1 MISSPQNETVK
12 DIRRLRRSKG
22 EHAVLEGPH
31 LVREALEAGL
41 ELETVLVT
49 PRFLETASGLAL
61 APRLRGGARTVS
73 EKVLDGLCDSDS
85 PRGILAVTRIVR
97 PTSASRAIRSDDVW
111 LYLDGI
117 QDPGNLGAIAR
128 VAEGL
133 GATGLLLSP
142 GTADPNHPR
151 SLRGSA
157 GSLLRLP
164 VLADLP
170 APEAKRW
177 SGAAPWIG
185 LDAHGGATRVA
196 EARVARP
203 FVLAAGAEG
212 QGLSAVTREA
222 LDLTISIPLAGRL
235 ESLNVAVATALAL
248 AELLRD
254 GTKQGGA
261 SDSERLRRG

>member
-31 LVREALEAGL
+31 LVRDALDAGF
-41 ELETVLVT
+41 ELETILVA
-49 PRFLETASGLAL
+49 PKFLGTASGLAL
-61 APRLRGGARTVS
+61 APRLRGGAREVS

-97 PTSASRAIRSDDVW
+97 PTLASRKFGPEDVW
-111 LYLDGI
+111 LYVDGV
-117 QDPGNLGAIAR
+117 QDPGNLGALAR

-133 GATGLLLSP
+133 GATGLVLSP
-142 GTADPNHPR
+142 GTADANHPR
-151 SLRGSA
+151 SLRASA

-177 SGAAPWIG
+177 SGGARWIG
-185 LDAHGGATRVA
+185 LDAHGGATPIA
-196 EARVARP
+196 EARVQRP

-212 QGLSAVTREA
+212 RGLGVDTREA
-222 LDLTISIPLAGRL
+222 LDLTVTIPLAGRL

-248 AELLRD
+248 ASLLR
-254 GTKQGGA
+254 GA
-261 SDSERLRRG
+261 